1 MEKLKGQDNPDFHRF
16 PNLQFLS
23 KAIKFLHPPRR
34 EFDFLFG
41 TLRFQRS
48 QFAIEHCRIHWRPP
62 CRLFH
67 RTLQD
72 TAEPLVN
79 CVRAHL
85 SNFLGLTIHHALFLL
100 LLVIGH
106 FQCNTTDIWRYQQ
119 DRTEVLYRHIRPH
132 HLPRSF
138 HMYSITFTTYGW
150 MSWSTH
156 FHFTLT
162 LMRRFKLGPK
172 TKWALQ
178 NTTRGSSVNVQV
190 WYNHRHCFTWVCHSN
205 GVTNF

>member
-1 MEKLKGQDNPDFHRF
+1 MRHETCWVHKFAQIRTNRTRTSGGRWHLLKPKNCVLLVQGLTRSERKHLETGVVGKVQGYKRVCTEDSTYYGNSILLLYGHKVRPLGFSCNQVTKQLLR
-16 PNLQFLS
+16 LFLS

-41 TLRFQRS
+41 TLRFQIS
-48 QFAIEHCRIHWRPP
+48 VWPIEHCRIHWRPP

-119 DRTEVLYRHIRPH
+119 WLYD
-132 HLPRSF
+132 L
-138 HMYSITFTTYGW
+138 
-150 MSWSTH
+150 
-156 FHFTLT
+156 
-162 LMRRFKLGPK
+162 
-172 TKWALQ
+172 
-178 NTTRGSSVNVQV
+178 
-190 WYNHRHCFTWVCHSN
+190 
-205 GVTNF
+205 